1 MNTIQISR
9 GDLALRLKDSAGYLK
24 PGEYFIQTVTFNSNP
39 NKPWVHSETGDK
51 VTLVK
56 DAITGFKYTPQEGD
70 IFIGV
75 PGESAETYSLTRI
88 GSSHNLINQYSI
100 ENGKFAVEKAD
111 SIINSKTVDRT
122 AYEPN
127 HLYMYSDS
135 APAKETG
142 LRNIDGKPIELAD
155 TDVFIFLGEG
165 EYVEGDKTI
174 PSKYAIKMS
183 GSNSIKYIKFPQVK
197 DPEND
202 SKSNQNHSF
211 YSDSSLLDILYDI
224 DRLKLSHY
232 ESAAVV
238 MNSDN
243 AFSVN
248 GKSESHKLKAVYAG
262 EKVKDADY
270 RFVKKSELL
279 KFFLGLYCENNGGT
293 YNEEDFRYQVAR
305 IQGTEWKFYKDP
317 VDDESGLTRTGGKYT
332 NTPIIVIDDKSL
344 PETESFDSDYIAENF
359 FKLKNPEDPNSP
371 TLLDTDALGSYVI
384 RDGLGKAVNVF
395 FPNDEFVIKVKPGV
409 LDDKVRPSEN
419 LHTLDKESAADE
431 GTEVVQIELGLDDI
445 EITRRGDGSNPN
457 YDPTNGKDGK
467 NLGPADPSNTKPK
480 FGPRANDVAINYWMS
495 EDQKLQTNEDG
506 IVSLFKSKAD
516 VDDEGHIF
524 TSQLPRTVV
533 GGMQRRGTIS
543 DLYSFLIFATGGLNT
558 TLESPGA
565 QPHPSEM
572 LSTAASINGYTSW
585 GKLLN
590 DLGLDKLFE
599 IDEETGKI
607 TKSKIDVGDYFIYSG
622 PKLEVGTKEDDEN
635 WGKTSFREDYTKH
648 YEKTP
653 WFYNSDNK
661 IDKFGSFTL
670 TDLLTCSNG
679 GEKNLKDADLDLDR
693 LGGVGYTGLLN
704 GLKGVNY
711 IKPGDIFVIEKIT
724 GGDTVAD
731 VDKASSWG
739 KDKHANPD
747 TEDGFVLQMSL
758 ISSAADAV
766 TGLIIENN
774 NNTETHEEVTGAI
787 TLKPKKRE
795 GSVHD
800 ETTIKAE
807 GKNTIILGTESVL
820 WQKFKKKDAD
830 VIVEYNDVDP
840 AVPLI
845 DKQGFARHSNAK
857 FMPDWS
863 LNLGA
868 LVSNEFI
875 SPVVVEEGKFNPF
888 ASIRNA
894 ANLIKGD
901 SNASSLSLKF
911 ATSKKSDEFTQIFQA
926 ENGVIALLSDI
937 DDTPPEDEESMKTQ
951 LHWHV
956 RKEYVQTGED
966 EDGNPIYKVQY
977 HNSFLRDGG
986 GSECDVDKH
995 EFDDSG
1001 KDSNFVG
1008 NWNYGD
1014 YKKEGEDGFKVVNH
1028 DRAFVFYNRD
1038 KKTVKV
1044 DGNPFEAQAKQ
1055 TVKFV
1060 VADAYNQD
1068 TSAEQLIDEEEN
1080 EKGFESVQT
1089 LPRHS
1094 GVLLNS
1100 RSIIDCGEWL

>member
-24 PGEYFIQTVTFNSNP
+24 PGEYFIQTTTFN
-39 NKPWVHSETGDK
+39 NKGTWAHSETGDK

-75 PGESAETYSLTRI
+75 PEKEPTGTYSLTRI
-88 GSSHNLINQYSI
+88 GSSHSLINQYSI

-111 SIINSKTVDRT
+111 SIINSKTVDKT

-135 APAKETG
+135 TPAKETG

-183 GSNSIKYIKFPQVK
+183 GSNSVKYIKFPQVK

-238 MNSDN
+238 MNSDKEFGTPN
-243 AFSVN
+243 KPGV
-248 GKSESHKLKAVYAG
+248 SHKLKAVYAG

-293 YNEEDFRYQVAR
+293 YSEADFRYQVAR

-344 PETESFDSDYIAENF
+344 LETETFDSNFIAENF

-371 TLLDTDALGSYVI
+371 TLLDTDALGRYAI

-419 LHTLDKESAADE
+419 LHTLDKESADDE
-431 GTEVVQIELGLDDI
+431 GTEVVQIELDLDDI

-467 NLGPADPSNTKPK
+467 DLGPADPTDPHPR
-480 FGPRANDVAINYWMS
+480 FGPRANDVATNYWQE
-495 EDQKLQTNEDG
+495 EDGALKTNEDG

-543 DLYSFLIFATGGLNT
+543 DLYSFLIFATDGLGT

-565 QPHPSEM
+565 NPPQEM
-572 LSTAASINGYTSW
+572 LSIPASQHNYTSW
-585 GKLLN
+585 EQLL
-590 DLGLDKLFE
+590 DELGLDKLFE
-599 IDEETGKI
+599 IDESGKI
-607 TKSKIDVGDYFIYSG
+607 VKSKIDVGDYFIYSG
-622 PKLEVGTKEDDEN
+622 PKLEVGTKEDDAN
-635 WGKTSFREDYTKH
+635 WGKTSFREDYAKH
-648 YEKTP
+648 HLNLEENPNATP
-653 WFYNSDNK
+653 WFYDTQSKKDV
-661 IDKFGSFTL
+661 FGGFTL
-670 TDLLTCSNG
+670 TDLLTYSNG
-679 GEKNLKDADLDLDR
+679 GEVNIGNKLFLDPS
-693 LGGVGYTGLLN
+693 YKGLLN

-711 IKPGDIFVIEKIT
+711 IKPGDIFVVEKIT
-724 GGDTVAD
+724 TGKTVAP
-731 VDKASSWG
+731 VDEQSR
-739 KDKHANPD
+739 DPHANPD

-774 NNTETHEEVTGAI
+774 NSETEKTEVTGAI

-795 GSVHD
+795 DSVHD
-800 ETTIKAE
+800 ETTIE
-807 GKNTIILGTESVL
+807 SQGKNTIILGTQSVL
-820 WQKFKKKDAD
+820 WQKFKKDTD
-830 VIVEYNDVDP
+830 VIAEYNDVDP
-840 AVPLI
+840 AIPLI

-868 LVSNEFI
+868 LKSEEFI

-911 ATSKKSDEFTQIFQA
+911 ATSTKSDKFTQVFQA

-937 DDTPPEDEESMKTQ
+937 DDTPPEDVDSMKTQ

-956 RKEYVQTGED
+956 RKEYVETGKD

-986 GSECDVDKH
+986 KKCDVDEH
-995 EFDDSG
+995 EFDDDG
-1001 KDSNFVG
+1001 IDSNFVD
-1008 NWNYGD
+1008 NWNNGT
-1014 YKKEGEDGFKVVNH
+1014 YKKVGEEGFKQEEC

-1038 KKTVKV
+1038 KKTVKT
-1044 DGNPFEAQAKQ
+1044 DGGPVTTQQKQ

-1060 VADAYNQD
+1060 LASVENQD
-1068 TSAEQLIDEEEN
+1068 TTFESEPDNTKEL
-1080 EKGFESVQT
+1080 ESVQT

>member
-9 GDLALRLKDSAGYLK
+9 GDLALRLKESAGYLK
-24 PGEYFIQTVTFNSNP
+24 PGEYFIQTTTFN
-39 NKPWVHSETGDK
+39 NKGTWAHSETGDK

-75 PGESAETYSLTRI
+75 PEKEPTGTYSLTRI
-88 GSSHNLINQYSI
+88 GSSHSLINQYSI

-111 SIINSKTVDRT
+111 SIINSKTVNRT

-183 GSNSIKYIKFPQVK
+183 GSNSVKYIKFPQVK

-248 GKSESHKLKAVYAG
+248 GKSESHKLKAFYAG

-279 KFFLGLYCENNGGT
+279 KFFLKLYCSNNGGT
-293 YNEEDFRYQVAR
+293 YSEADFRYQVAR

-344 PETESFDSDYIAENF
+344 LETESFDSDYIAENF

-371 TLLDTDALGSYVI
+371 TLLDTDALGNYVI

-419 LHTLDKESAADE
+419 LHTLDKESADDE
-431 GTEVVQIELGLDDI
+431 GTEVVQIELDLDDI

-467 NLGPADPSNTKPK
+467 DLGPADPTDPHPR
-480 FGPRANDVAINYWMS
+480 FGPRANDVATNYWQE
-495 EDQKLQTNEDG
+495 EDGALKTNEDG

-565 QPHPSEM
+565 NPPQEL
-572 LSTAASINGYTSW
+572 LSKAASINGYGSW
-585 GKLLN
+585 DALLRE
-590 DLGLDKLFE
+590 LGLDKLFE

-622 PKLEVGTKEDDEN
+622 PKLEVGTKENDEN

-648 YEKTP
+648 YEKAP
-653 WFYNSDNK
+653 WFYNSENK
-661 IDKFGSFTL
+661 KDKFGEFTL
-670 TDLLTCSNG
+670 TDLLTYSNG
-679 GEKNLKDADLDLDR
+679 GEKVITDDLFNLDR

-724 GGDTVAD
+724 GDDTVAD

-774 NNTETHEEVTGAI
+774 NNTETEKKTEVTGAI
-787 TLKPKKRE
+787 TLKPEKRTD
-795 GSVHD
+795 SDHD
-800 ETTIKAE
+800 ETTIRAE
-807 GKNTIILGTESVL
+807 GKNTIVVGTQSIL
-820 WQKFKKKDAD
+820 WQKFKKDTD
-830 VIVEYNDVDP
+830 VIAEYNDVDP
-840 AVPLI
+840 AIPLI

-868 LVSNEFI
+868 LKSEEFI

-911 ATSKKSDEFTQIFQA
+911 ATSTKSDKFTQVFQA

-937 DDTPPEDEESMKTQ
+937 DDTPPEDKESMKTQ

-956 RKEYVQTGED
+956 RKEYVETGKD

-995 EFDDSG
+995 KFDDDG
-1001 KDSNFVG
+1001 KDSNFVA
-1008 NWNYGD
+1008 NWNNGT
-1014 YKKEGEDGFKVVNH
+1014 YKKENEEGFKQEEC

-1038 KKTVKV
+1038 KKTVKGLEGKPV
-1044 DGNPFEAQAKQ
+1044 TIQEKQ

-1060 VADAYNQD
+1060 LASVENQD
-1068 TSAEQLIDEEEN
+1068 TTFESEPDNTKEL
-1080 EKGFESVQT
+1080 ESVQT

>member
-9 GDLALRLKDSAGYLK
+9 GDLALRLKNSAGYLK
-24 PGEYFIQTVTFNSNP
+24 PGEYFIQTVTFNSSP
-39 NKPWVHSETGDK
+39 SKQWVHSETGEK

-75 PGESAETYSLTRI
+75 PGESTETYSLTRI
-88 GSSHNLINQYSI
+88 GSSHSLINQYSI

-111 SIINSKTVDRT
+111 SIINSKTVDTT

-127 HLYMYSDS
+127 HLYMYSDVT
-135 APAKETG
+135 PANETG

-165 EYVEGDKTI
+165 EYVEGDKKI

-183 GSNSIKYIKFPQVK
+183 GSNSVKYIKFPQVK

-238 MNSDN
+238 MSSDN
-243 AFSVN
+243 AFKIN
-248 GKSESHKLKAVYAG
+248 GKNEPHKLKAFYAG

-270 RFVKKSELL
+270 RFVKKSDLL

-293 YNEEDFRYQVAR
+293 YHEEDFRYQVAR

-344 PETESFDSDYIAENF
+344 LETETFDSNFIAKNF
-359 FKLKNPEDPNSP
+359 FKLKDPEDPNSP

-409 LDDKVRPSEN
+409 LDDKVRPSKN
-419 LHTLDKESAADE
+419 LHTLDKNSTDVAADE
-431 GTEVVQIELGLDDI
+431 GTEVVQIELDLDDI

-467 NLGPADPSNTKPK
+467 DLGPADPSNTNPR

-495 EDQKLQTNEDG
+495 DDQKLKTNEDG

-565 QPHPSEM
+565 QPNPSEM
-572 LSTAASINGYTSW
+572 LSIAAHNNGYGNW
-585 GKLLN
+585 RDLLN

-599 IDEETGKI
+599 IDEKTGKI

-622 PKLEVGTKEDDEN
+622 PKLEVGTKENDEN
-635 WGKTSFREDYTKH
+635 WGQTSFREDYAKH
-648 YEKTP
+648 YEKDP
-653 WFYNSDNK
+653 WFYNSENAK
-661 IDKFGSFTL
+661 ADKFGKFTL

-679 GEKNLKDADLDLDR
+679 GEKNLKDADLDLDL

-774 NNTETHEEVTGAI
+774 TETREEVTGAI
-787 TLKPKKRE
+787 TLKPEKRKD
-795 GSVHD
+795 SIHD
-800 ETTIKAE
+800 ETTIRAE
-807 GKNTIILGTESVL
+807 GKNTIVVGTQSVL
-820 WQKFKKKDAD
+820 WQKFKKGFEA
-830 VIVEYNDVDP
+830 IEYNDVDP
-840 AVPLI
+840 AIPLI

-857 FMPDWS
+857 FMSDWS

-868 LVSNEFI
+868 LISKEFK
-875 SPVVVEEGKFNPF
+875 SPIKVEEGEFNPF
-888 ASIRNA
+888 ASIRYA
-894 ANLIKGD
+894 ANLIKGGSD
-901 SNASSLSLKF
+901 ASSLSLKF

-926 ENGVIALLSDI
+926 ENGVIALLGDI
-937 DDTPPEDEESMKTQ
+937 DDTPPEDKESMKTQ

-1001 KDSNFVG
+1001 KDSNFVD
-1008 NWNYGD
+1008 NWNYGN
-1014 YKKEGEDGFKVVNH
+1014 YKKEGEDGFTFVNH

-1038 KKTVKV
+1038 KKTVKDKGETV
-1044 DGNPFEAQAKQ
+1044 TTQEKQ

-1060 VADAYNQD
+1060 LASVENQD
-1068 TSAEQLIDEEEN
+1068 TTFESEPDNTKEL
-1080 EKGFESVQT
+1080 ESVQT